1 MKLSRVQLNQAITR
15 PGKRGGMV
23 KEYTVK
29 DGYAI
34 DLDPASGLIRISMD
48 GDERLTHVSN
58 MSEGVPVRAEPKPA
72 PAAKAKPE
80 AK

>member
-1 MKLSRVQLNQAITR
+1 MKLSRVQLQQAITR

-23 KEYTVK
+23 KEYTAK
-29 DGYAI
+29 DGYSVE
-34 DLDPASGLIRISMD
+34 LDPASGLIRISMD

-58 MSEGVPVRAEPKPA
+58 MAEAVPVKAEPKA
-72 PAAKAKPE
+72 PPAKAKAPE